1 MKKSKKVAR
10 ILIMAPNMVGLKD
23 GINRIQPGHG
33 MALIAGN
40 LRDLGHEV
48 FIRDT
53 ALEGYNNIIPV
64 GNNDLVFIGEEEK
77 ITKKFIDD
85 LRPDWVLVSILYS
98 NLASH
103 GKTIARIAKE
113 VSPKIV
119 TVLGGNHVNYNYNEV
134 LSDPYVDFVVI
145 GECDF
150 SVGELINTYH
160 KGGDVGNVK
169 GVAYMKN
176 GKVFETGKSDRI
188 NDLDTLPREAREF
201 MNMEGYFELGLFHSP
216 KGKNRVGNIM
226 ATRGCPEKCTFC
238 TTPDA
243 WGNIVRW
250 RSPQNVYEEIKELV
264 EIYKVEEIQFD
275 DDTLTANR
283 KKLLELCDLIAPL
296 DTRWCTPNGIKINY
310 HSKNPEMQD
319 YIYKKMHDSG
329 CYQVTF
335 AIESGNQEVLDR
347 TKKRLPLETVKPAI
361 ESAKKAGLLVHTFWM
376 VGFPDESF
384 EQMEETIKYAE
395 EVEADSYSVSITSPL
410 PGTPLFDEVSR
421 KRLFIDD
428 LSPEEAIEKIIF
440 CKSLIK
446 VDGFDTGK
454 SFEDWVNN
462 QNIYLNKLLLK
473 KDPERY
479 KLKYGTIKTDDRILR
494 RQS

>member
-1 MKKSKKVAR
+1 MKKPKKVAR

-201 MNMEGYFELGLFHSP
+201 MNMEG
-216 KGKNRVGNIM
+216 
-226 ATRGCPEKCTFC
+226 
-238 TTPDA
+238 
-243 WGNIVRW
+243 
-250 RSPQNVYEEIKELV
+250 
-264 EIYKVEEIQFD
+264 
-275 DDTLTANR
+275 
-283 KKLLELCDLIAPL
+283 
-296 DTRWCTPNGIKINY
+296 
-310 HSKNPEMQD
+310 
-319 YIYKKMHDSG
+319 
-329 CYQVTF
+329 
-335 AIESGNQEVLDR
+335 
-347 TKKRLPLETVKPAI
+347 
-361 ESAKKAGLLVHTFWM
+361 
-376 VGFPDESF
+376 
-384 EQMEETIKYAE
+384 
-395 EVEADSYSVSITSPL
+395 
-410 PGTPLFDEVSR
+410 
-421 KRLFIDD
+421 
-428 LSPEEAIEKIIF
+428 
-440 CKSLIK
+440 
-446 VDGFDTGK
+446 
-454 SFEDWVNN
+454 
-462 QNIYLNKLLLK
+462 
-473 KDPERY
+473 
-479 KLKYGTIKTDDRILR
+479 
-494 RQS
+494 